1 MFEGVN
7 VKQFFFIGGWVAS
20 AAILENV
27 LVILLSNLAC
37 MSLNSVI
44 ATWSNFIMI
53 QQIVC
58 KLYNVI
64 DHCQSDFSWIFCFPV
79 SIGSEVAIITK
90 VFNVSL

>member
-27 LVILLSNLAC
+27 RLILLSNLAC
-37 MSLNSVI
+37 MSLNGVI

-53 QQIVC
+53 RQIVC

-64 DHCQSDFSWIFCFPV
+64 DHCLSDFSRICGFPV
-79 SIGSEVAIITK
+79 GIGSEVAITTK